1 MSLSDAF
8 IDRYNAIV
16 GAVIA
21 ILSYVLGKHWFL
33 FVAFLALNLVDWFTG
48 WMKSRIAKKES
59 SYKGMIGVLK
69 KFGYW
74 IIIGV
79 SFGMSAAF
87 IDIGKVIGVDLKV
100 TTLLGWFVLASL
112 LINEIRSIF
121 ENLVEC
127 GYNIPY
133 ILIKGLDVANKLME
147 SESGITEEPET
158 NNEEKKE

>member
-1 MSLSDAF
+1 MAFADAF
-8 IDRYNAIV
+8 IDKYNMIV
-16 GAVIA
+16 GGIVA
-21 ILSYVLGKHWFL
+21 ILSYVLGQHWFL
-33 FVAFLALNLVDWFTG
+33 FMAFLLLNVVDWFTG

-59 SYKGMIGVLK
+59 SYKGLVGVLK

-79 SFGMSAAF
+79 SFGMSAIF
-87 IDIGKVIGVDLKV
+87 IDIGTVIGVDLKV

-112 LINEIRSIF
+112 LINEVRSIF

-133 ILIKGLDVANKLME
+133 ILIKGLDVANKIIE
-147 SESGITEEPET
+147 NESGVEET
-158 NNEEKKE
+158 NTDETTDTK